1 MPNPIQTIL
10 STFPVIVLDGAMA
23 TELERHGCQLNDSLW
38 SARILMETPEAIKQ
52 VHTDYFQAGADC
64 AITASYQA
72 TIDGFAKHGLSAEQT
87 IDIIQA
93 SVRIA
98 AEARD
103 EFWQA
108 VEDKTNRPKPLVAA
122 SVGPYGAFLAD
133 GSEYRGDYTLT
144 ESELIDFHR
153 PRVKALIEAGADL
166 LACETIPNAVE
177 AQALARLLK
186 EEFPHAYAWI
196 SFSAKDGQHI
206 SSGERIADCA
216 KTLNAFEQIAA
227 IGVNCTAPEYMPELI
242 QELKRETDKPIVV
255 YPNLGEVYD
264 AETKTWSGAPDMAAY
279 SEHTRHWFECGAQL
293 IGGCCR
299 TKPSDIQTIAEWA
312 RA

>member
-1 MPNPIQTIL
+1 MNPIQSIL
-10 STFPVIVLDGAMA
+10 TEFPVIVLDGAMA

-38 SARILMETPEAIKQ
+38 SARVLMETPELIKQ
-52 VHTDYFQAGADC
+52 VHLGYFRAGADC

-72 TIDGFAKHGLSAEQT
+72 TIDGFAQYGLTAKET
-87 IDIIQA
+87 INVIQA

-98 AEARD
+98 AQARD
-103 EFWQA
+103 EFWQSLD
-108 VEDKTNRPKPLVAA
+108 DKTSRPKPLVAA

-133 GSEYRGDYTLT
+133 GSEYRGDYKLT
-144 ESELIDFHR
+144 QEELIQFHR
-153 PRVKALIEAGADL
+153 PRIQALIEAGADL
-166 LACETIPNAVE
+166 LAYETIPNFTE
-177 AQALARLLK
+177 AKALARLLQ
-186 EEFPHAYAWI
+186 EEFPETYAWI

-216 KTLNAFEQIAA
+216 QELEFVSQIAA
-227 IGVNCTAPEYMPELI
+227 IGVNCTAPEFMPELI
-242 QELKRETDKPIVV
+242 GEIKRASSKPVIV

-264 AETKTWSGAPDMAAY
+264 AETKTWSGAPDMEAY
-279 SEHTRHWFECGAQL
+279 SQHTRHWHECGAQL

-299 TKPSDIQTIAEWA
+299 TKPSDIETIAHWV

>member
-1 MPNPIQTIL
+1 MNPIQSIL
-10 STFPVIVLDGAMA
+10 REFPVIVLDGAMA

-38 SARILMETPEAIKQ
+38 SARVLMETPELIKQ
-52 VHTDYFQAGADC
+52 VHLDYFQAGADC

-72 TIDGFAKHGLSAEQT
+72 TIDGFARHGLTAEET
-87 IDIIQA
+87 ISVIQA

-98 AEARD
+98 VQTRD
-103 EFWQA
+103 EFWQSLD
-108 VEDKTNRPKPLVAA
+108 DKTSRPKPLVAA

-133 GSEYRGDYTLT
+133 GSEYRGDYKLT
-144 ESELIDFHR
+144 EEELIEFHR
-153 PRVKALIEAGADL
+153 PRIQALIEAGADL
-166 LACETIPNAVE
+166 LACETIPNLTE
-177 AQALARLLK
+177 AKALARLLQ
-186 EEFPHAYAWI
+186 EEFPETYAWI

-216 KTLNAFEQIAA
+216 RELEPVSQIAA
-227 IGVNCTAPEYMPELI
+227 IGVNCTAPEFMPELI
-242 QELKRETDKPIVV
+242 REMKRASSKPVMV

-264 AETKTWSGAPDMAAY
+264 AETKTWSGAPDMEAY
-279 SEHTRHWFECGAQL
+279 SQHTRHWHECGAQL

-299 TKPSDIQTIAEWA
+299 TKPSDIETIAHWV

>member
-1 MPNPIQTIL
+1 MNPIESIL
-10 STFPVIVLDGAMA
+10 EKFPLIVLDGAMA

-38 SARILMETPEAIKQ
+38 SARVLMETPELIKR
-52 VHTDYFQAGADC
+52 VHLDYFQAGADC

-72 TIDGFAKHGLSAEQT
+72 TIDGFAKHGLSAEET
-87 IDIIQA
+87 VGVIEA

-103 EFWQA
+103 DFWQSL
-108 VEDKTNRPKPLVAA
+108 EDKTSRPKPLVAA

-133 GSEYRGDYTLT
+133 GSEYRGDYKLSDEEFIT
-144 ESELIDFHR
+144 FHR

-166 LACETIPNAVE
+166 LACETIPNLAE
-177 AQALARLLK
+177 AKALARLLQ
-186 EEFPHAYAWI
+186 EEFPQAYAWI
-196 SFSAKDGQHI
+196 SFSARDGQHI
-206 SSGERIADCA
+206 SSGERITDCA
-216 KTLNAFEQIAA
+216 RELERFSHIAA
-227 IGVNCTAPEYMPELI
+227 IGVNCTAPEHMPELI
-242 QELKRETDKPIVV
+242 AEIKRQSTKPVLV

-264 AETKTWSGAPDMAAY
+264 AETKTWSGAPDMDAY
-279 SEHTRHWFECGAQL
+279 SQHTRHWHECGAQL

-299 TKPSDIQTIAEWA
+299 TKPSDIGTIAEWA

>member
-1 MPNPIQTIL
+1 MNPIQSIL
-10 STFPVIVLDGAMA
+10 TEFPVIVLDGAMA

-38 SARILMETPEAIKQ
+38 SARVLMETPELIKQ
-52 VHTDYFQAGADC
+52 VHLDYFNAGADC

-72 TIDGFAKHGLSAEQT
+72 TIDGFARHGLGAEET
-87 IDIIQA
+87 IQVIQA

-103 EFWQA
+103 EFWQSLA
-108 VEDKTNRPKPLVAA
+108 DKESRPKPLVAA

-133 GSEYRGDYTLT
+133 GSEYRGDYKLT
-144 ESELIDFHR
+144 EEAFIEFHR
-153 PRVKALIEAGADL
+153 PRIQALIEAGADL
-166 LACETIPNAVE
+166 LACETIPNLAE
-177 AQALARLLK
+177 ARALARLLQ
-186 EEFPHAYAWI
+186 EEFSETYAWI

-216 KTLNAFEQIAA
+216 RELESIPQIAA

-242 QELKRETDKPIVV
+242 QEIKRESTKPVVV

-264 AETKTWSGAPDMAAY
+264 AETKTWSGAPDMEAY
-279 SEHTRHWFECGAQL
+279 SQHTLHWFECGARL

-299 TKPSDIQTIAEWA
+299 TKPSDIGTIAGWA